1 MWGSFAITLSG
12 TGRQF
17 CILTLLYVALWGDF
31 SFTLSGT
38 VLLTLSSAVS
48 RFCFSLLI
56 KQNIFLNKTC
66 LKALFYI
73 QAKSTLISRILAKAK
88 ENIVYFIKIK
98 ILFIDVIHFL
108 LEILVNY
115 GVKWSQFQFLI
126 NYFFYCEHL
135 KVWDPTQHAVVLKQ
149 IV

>member
-1 MWGSFAITLSG
+1 M
-12 TGRQF
+12 RQF
-17 CILTLLYVALWGDF
+17 CYNPIRHWEAVLHFNPTVCGTVRRFFLYSIRNCGA
-31 SFTLSGT
+31 

-88 ENIVYFIKIK
+88 ENIVYFIKIQ

-108 LEILVNY
+108 LGKLVNY

-126 NYFFYCEHL
+126 NYFFFIVNTSKFE
-135 KVWDPTQHAVVLKQ
+135 TQLSMQ
-149 IV
+149 